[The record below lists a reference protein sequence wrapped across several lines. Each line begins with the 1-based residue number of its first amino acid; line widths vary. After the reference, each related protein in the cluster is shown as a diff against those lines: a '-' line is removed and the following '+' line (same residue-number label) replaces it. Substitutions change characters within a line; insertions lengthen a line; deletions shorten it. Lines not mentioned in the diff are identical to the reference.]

1 MKKIRNLYEIID
13 DVNIK
18 SDKIGEDP
26 ETGAVEWKISYEQ
39 KPVDKYE
46 FKHSFKDLNDV
57 VNNIIKINGQI
68 KPTDPK
74 LEELVMII
82 KNFRN
87 RYARYLNAYQPDW
100 KK

>member
-1 MKKIRNLYEIID
+1 MRKIKQLYEALD

-26 ETGAVEWKISYEQ
+26 ETGAVEWKISYEP
-39 KPVDKYE
+39 KSTEYYE

-57 VNNIIKINGQI
+57 VNNIIKINGRI

-87 RYARYLNAYQPDW
+87 RYARYLNTYQPDW